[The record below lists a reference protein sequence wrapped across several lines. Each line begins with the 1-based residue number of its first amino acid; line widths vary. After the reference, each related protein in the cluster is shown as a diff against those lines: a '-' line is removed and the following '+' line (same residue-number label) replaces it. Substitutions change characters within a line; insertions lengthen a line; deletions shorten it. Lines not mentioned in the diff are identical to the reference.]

1 LGTADPPS
9 TPPHRW
15 LGPKPKGSLD
25 AGHMIMMI
33 MMIMINNNDNDND
46 NDNDNNNAF
55 QLMMS

>member
-9 TPPHRW
+9 TPPRHW

-33 MMIMINNNDNDND
+33 MIIIINNDND